1 MNTLYEQLD
10 NIIIKYDK
18 IVIMAHAKPDLDAYA
33 SSIGLYEILKNK
45 KIDVVIFLDINEDFH
60 SSVKEAVN
68 LSSNIKYINQ
78 YNYHQYLNDNT
89 LLIILDVHQKDRIYY
104 NILDEV
110 KDVVVIDHHIKN
122 KNYIN
127 NTILFY
133 NNTLA
138 SSITE
143 IILFYGHY
151 LNYSFSPETATIML
165 AGIETD
171 TNSYNLKTSP
181 NTHLAS
187 SILMQNGADNILK
200 QELLKESKEDYLKRA
215 DFIKSSFNLNDYTAI
230 CILHKSINLPEDLS
244 NVAEEMLK
252 FENIK
257 LAIAIGKLDKKVIG
271 ISTKSIGDI
280 DACQIMKKFNGGGH
294 FNNAAAQV
302 ENGSIK
308 KILETLKKILEV

>member
-1 MNTLYEQLD
+1 MNTLYEQLE
-10 NIIIKYDK
+10 NIISRYDR
-18 IVIMAHAKPDLDAYA
+18 IIIIAHAKPDLDAYA
-33 SSIGLYEILKNK
+33 SSIGLYEIMKNK
-45 KIDVVIFLDINEDFH
+45 DKNVAVFLDINDEFH
-60 SSVKEAVN
+60 SSVKEAIN
-68 LSSNIKYINQ
+68 ISNDIYYINQ
-78 YNYHQYLNDNT
+78 KNYQDFLNNNT

-104 NILDEV
+104 NILDEI
-110 KDVVVIDHHIKN
+110 KDIIVIDHHIKN
-122 KNYIN
+122 KNYIS

-143 IILFYGHY
+143 IILFYGKY
-151 LNYSFSPETATIML
+151 LNYCFSPETATIML

-200 QELLKESKEDYLKRA
+200 QELLKETKEDYLKRA

-257 LAIAIGKLDKKVIG
+257 LAIAIGKLDKKIIG

-280 DACQIMKKFNGGGH
+280 DACKIMKKFNGGGH

-302 ENGSIK
+302 ENGNIR
-308 KILETLKKILEV
+308 KILETLKKMLEV